1 MLASLKLV
9 DLVKSNAAEIAGLWV
24 KDVEK
29 NKRTPHYH
37 NFSREKL
44 IPIAEEFYRQ
54 LANLVIS
61 ANTYEETQKYFHDYA
76 ENAYNNGIPVHEA
89 IYAVVLMRRHMWLF
103 AEFQDVFSTNVE
115 HQQAIDSII
124 RTILV
129 MDYAFFKIAQ
139 YYREL
144 LENET
149 QKNAATGR

>member
-9 DLVKSNAAEIAGLWV
+9 DLVKNNASEIADFWV
-24 KDVEK
+24 KDVKK
-29 NKRTPHYH
+29 NRRTPHYH
-37 NFSREKL
+37 GFSREKL
-44 IPIAEEFYRQ
+44 IVLAEEFYRQ

-61 ANTYEETQKYFHDYA
+61 ANTYEETQKYFYDYA
-76 ENAYNNGIPVHEA
+76 ENAYKEGIPVHEA

-115 HQQAIDSII
+115 QQQAIDSII

-144 LENET
+144 LEN
-149 QKNAATGR
+149 QPQ